1 MFTSQFLDN
10 NLDKIF
16 LELNKNGFIE
26 IENVFNEKTLQ
37 LLDETILSNKE
48 IINVNNLSG
57 GYTENYFFISHFL
70 ALSKEFFNF
79 CTSESIFTICRKYLG
94 EKFYIRSSRYYET
107 REAKNNKNIMRWHTD
122 NKNSLGYAEN
132 RGLVFLLFLNNSEGG
147 ETQFIK
153 GSQNWS
159 DKNKKIYFDVNEN
172 SIKSDIVT
180 IKTIK
185 NKLLIYDSRGVHQAK
200 ISKNKSFLRKTLFL
214 QIDLPSVDEKFIS
227 ERNCEPIFVN
237 SEFLKKTTKE
247 IEYFLGFGFK
257 HKANTP
263 FTSLK
268 EMPYELL
275 TVKKYSSFFFYSFYK
290 YLLSF
295 YEYFL
300 NILRGI
306 KRRIKNR

>member
-1 MFTSQFLDN
+1 MFTSQFLNKD
-10 NLDKIF
+10 LEEIF
-16 LELNKNGFIE
+16 LELNKNGFVE

-37 LLDETILSNKE
+37 LLDETILSNKDV
-48 IINVNNLSG
+48 INVNNLSG

-70 ALSKEFFNF
+70 TLSKEFFNF
-79 CTSESIFTICRKYLG
+79 CISESIFTICKKYLG

-107 REAKNNKNIMRWHTD
+107 RAAKNNRNIMGWHTD

-147 ETQFIK
+147 ETQFIR

-159 DKNKKIYFDVNEN
+159 DKNKKNYFFVNEN
-172 SIKSDIVT
+172 SKKLDIVT
-180 IKTIK
+180 VKTIK

-214 QIDLPSVDEKFIS
+214 QIDLPLVDKKFTS
-227 ERNCEPIFVN
+227 ERNCEQIFIN
-237 SEFLKKTTKE
+237 SEFLKKPTKE
-247 IEYFLGFGFK
+247 LEYFLCFGVK
-257 HKANTP
+257 HKANNP

-275 TVKKYSSFFFYSFYK
+275 TVKKYSSFFFYRFYK
-290 YLLSF
+290 YLLG
-295 YEYFL
+295 
-300 NILRGI
+300 ILEGI

>member
-1 MFTSQFLDN
+1 MFTSQFLNKD
-10 NLDKIF
+10 LDEIF
-16 LELNKNGFIE
+16 LELNKNGFVE

-37 LLDETILSNKE
+37 LLDETILSNKDV
-48 IINVNNLSG
+48 INVNNLSG

-70 ALSKEFFNF
+70 TLSKEFFNF
-79 CTSESIFTICRKYLG
+79 CISESIFTICKKYLG

-107 REAKNNKNIMRWHTD
+107 RAAKNNRNIMGWHTD

-147 ETQFIK
+147 ETQFIR

-159 DKNKKIYFDVNEN
+159 DKNKKNYFFVNEN
-172 SIKSDIVT
+172 SKKLDIVT
-180 IKTIK
+180 VKTIK

-214 QIDLPSVDEKFIS
+214 QIDLPLVDKKFTS
-227 ERNCEPIFVN
+227 ERNCEQIFIN
-237 SEFLKKTTKE
+237 SEFLKKPTKE
-247 IEYFLGFGFK
+247 LEYFLCFGVK
-257 HKANTP
+257 HKANNP

-275 TVKKYSSFFFYSFYK
+275 TVKKYSSFFFYRFYK
-290 YLLSF
+290 YLLG
-295 YEYFL
+295 
-300 NILRGI
+300 ILEGI